1 MELIHVYSRT
11 AEQKWH
17 EKCVPRCLPPCLFL
31 FNSPIGLMR
40 RLASGV
46 LLKPKLLRECLMQI
60 HKDVVTSWDFKDE
73 VTY

>member
-1 MELIHVYSRT
+1 
-11 AEQKWH
+11 
-17 EKCVPRCLPPCLFL
+17 
-31 FNSPIGLMR
+31 MR